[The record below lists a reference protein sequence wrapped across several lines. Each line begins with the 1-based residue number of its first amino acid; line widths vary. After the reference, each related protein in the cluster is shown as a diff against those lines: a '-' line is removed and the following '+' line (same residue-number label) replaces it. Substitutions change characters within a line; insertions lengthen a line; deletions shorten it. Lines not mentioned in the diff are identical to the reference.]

1 MCFYISMP
9 ILMKL
14 TMIMYFH
21 YILMKL
27 TMIMYFHKTFNLADN
42 WSVTHR
48 A

>member
-9 ILMKL
+9 
-14 TMIMYFH
+14 T
-21 YILMKL
+21 LMKL